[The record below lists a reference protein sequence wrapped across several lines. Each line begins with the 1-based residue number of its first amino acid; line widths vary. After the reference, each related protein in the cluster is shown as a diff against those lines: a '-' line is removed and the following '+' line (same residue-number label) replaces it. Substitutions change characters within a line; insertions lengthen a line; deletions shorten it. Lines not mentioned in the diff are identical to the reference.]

1 VRFALAII
9 NDVLIAAAA
18 VVVVFVVLFGGG
30 VMFAGA
36 FRLSIRSPDNP
47 IVIFSLLWAIRFLI
61 RDWAPWFGVPRW
73 PTSALWN
80 RCQDILSSAS
90 SWSRSVRASQGRRTI
105 LVIAVLS
112 LGLKCWF
119 ALVSPGFFSGD
130 DVEIHEMSLGSL
142 LHQPWAV
149 WDLRSPV
156 FPLGFIY
163 PPQWM
168 AYHLGLR
175 DTGHLVVAGRLWVA
189 LLSTLSVYLVWK
201 VSSRLWPGDGG
212 YAVLAT
218 ALFATGKLAIA
229 FGSSELPRPVSTVFV
244 LLGFLRLLDGRASSV
259 AMSGAALGLASAFRF
274 SEAVFVAA
282 AALQLSL
289 QRRFLQVGLFFI
301 VAITTLLVLI
311 AVPDQYYWGEMFH
324 SVRAAIDF
332 TLVKQL
338 SSRGYQP
345 AWWYVVSIGQ
355 WTTLGVAGLALV
367 GSVGNWRP
375 FVWAIV
381 PLLAMSALPHKEAR
395 YAIPMMPF
403 VSLLAAAG
411 IRWTSDQA
419 RNRRSWMGPAV
430 MSALAIGL
438 VHDSSHYRLPRSN
451 GEVEFAR
458 RVSAVIRPPAL
469 AAEQLWRLGGHLYL
483 TSEILID
490 LDPESLQDPNY
501 LATKL
506 VPDAWVALDGR
517 RGHRSGP
524 EGVLMQRGYRVVERD
539 GSGYVLW
546 RPARD

>member
-163 PPQWM
+163 PSQWV

-175 DTGHLVVAGRLWVA
+175 DVAHLVVAGRLWVA

-201 VSSRLWPGDGG
+201 VASRLWPGDVG

-244 LLGFLRLLDGRASSV
+244 LLGFLKLLDGRPSSV

-289 QRRFLQVGLFFI
+289 QRRFLHVALFFI
-301 VAITTLLVLI
+301 VAITTLLVMI
-311 AVPDQYYWGEMFH
+311 AVPDRYYWGEMFH

-345 AWWYVVSIGQ
+345 AWWYIVSIGQ
-355 WTTLGVAGLALV
+355 WTTVGVACLALV

-381 PLLAMSALPHKEAR
+381 PLLALSTLPHKEAR
-395 YAIPMMPF
+395 YAIPLMPF

-411 IRWTSDQA
+411 IRWASHQA
-419 RNRRSWMGPAV
+419 RSGRSWMGPAV
-430 MSALAIGL
+430 LSALAIGL

-483 TSEILID
+483 THEILID
-490 LDPESLQDPNY
+490 LDPVSLQDPNY
-501 LATKL
+501 LATRL
-506 VPDAWVALDGR
+506 VPEAWVALDGR
-517 RGHRSGP
+517 RGHRPGP